1 MFIETISEVAT
12 QMTALV
18 SHTNIQAAP
27 DVCATAPSA
36 EAEGFAKDVVGWV
49 KWGVIWLI
57 IGAGFASAGL
67 MVGGKISQSGRAAQ
81 IGSSGM
87 FWTVIGAIAFAV
99 IYGILNGIVG
109 SGC

>member
-1 MFIETISEVAT
+1 
-12 QMTALV
+12 
-18 SHTNIQAAP
+18 
-27 DVCATAPSA
+27 
-36 EAEGFAKDVVGWV
+36 
-49 KWGVIWLI
+49 
-57 IGAGFASAGL
+57 